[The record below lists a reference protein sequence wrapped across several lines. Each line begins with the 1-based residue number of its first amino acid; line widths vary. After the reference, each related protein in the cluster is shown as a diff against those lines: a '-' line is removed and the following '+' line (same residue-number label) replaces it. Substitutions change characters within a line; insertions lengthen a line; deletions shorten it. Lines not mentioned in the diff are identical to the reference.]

1 MMLGAGRL
9 PAPLLF
15 SPENQVNR
23 QELDRLQAYL
33 RRMLNPEI
41 GLVERARRDDMAEVI
56 LNDEPIGRVTVDD
69 EDGDRSYNFTVPIET
84 PSATP
89 NLNEIVRGKFGNPN
103 LRVVPRPKKTDSSEI
118 YLNDEYIAV
127 LFRDD
132 ASGRAWTFEMA
143 ILDIDLDPDG
153 QG

>member
-1 MMLGAGRL
+1 
-9 PAPLLF
+9 
-15 SPENQVNR
+15 VDR
-23 QELDRLQAYL
+23 QEVDRLQAYL
-33 RRMLNPEI
+33 RRMLNPGI
-41 GLVERARRDDMAEVI
+41 GLAARARRDDMMEII
-56 LNDEPIGRVTVDD
+56 LNDEPIGRVTLDD
-69 EDGDRSYNFTVPIET
+69 EDGDRAFNVTVPIET

-89 NLNEIVRGKFGNPN
+89 NLNEIVRDKFDNPG

-143 ILDIDLDPDG
+143 VLDIDLDPDG
-153 QG
+153 LN

>member
-1 MMLGAGRL
+1 MD
-9 PAPLLF
+9 
-15 SPENQVNR
+15 R
-23 QELDRLQAYL
+23 QEVDRLQAYL
-33 RRMLNPEI
+33 RRMLNPGI
-41 GLVERARRDDMAEVI
+41 GLVARARRDDMMEVI
-56 LNDEPIGRVTVDD
+56 LNDEPIGRVTLDD
-69 EDGDRSYNFTVPIET
+69 EDGDRAFNVTIPIET

-103 LRVVPRPKKTDSSEI
+103 LRVVPRAKKTDSSEI

-143 ILDIDLDPDG
+143 VLDIDLDPDALA
-153 QG
+153 

>member
-1 MMLGAGRL
+1 
-9 PAPLLF
+9 
-15 SPENQVNR
+15 VDR
-23 QELDRLQAYL
+23 QEVDRLQAYL

-41 GLVERARRDDMAEVI
+41 GLAARARRDDMMEVI
-56 LNDEPIGRVTVDD
+56 LKDEPIGRVTLDD
-69 EDGDRSYNFTVPIET
+69 EDGDRAFNVTIPIET

-89 NLNEIVRGKFGNPN
+89 NLNEIVRGKFGNPR

-118 YLNDEYIAV
+118 YLDDEYIAV

-143 ILDIDLDPDG
+143 VLDIDLDPDG
-153 QG
+153 QA

>member
-1 MMLGAGRL
+1 VDRA
-9 PAPLLF
+9 
-15 SPENQVNR
+15 
-23 QELDRLQAYL
+23 ELDRLQDYL

-41 GLVERARRDDMAEVI
+41 GLAARARVENMAEII

-69 EDGDRSYNFTVPIET
+69 EDGDRSYNVTVPVEM

-89 NLNEIVRGKFGNPN
+89 NLNEVIRAKFGNQK

-118 YLNDEYIAV
+118 YLEDEYIAV

-132 ASGRAWTFEMA
+132 ASGRSWTFEMA
-143 ILDIDLDPDG
+143 VLDIDLDPEE
-153 QG
+153 

>member
-1 MMLGAGRL
+1 
-9 PAPLLF
+9 
-15 SPENQVNR
+15 VDR
-23 QELDRLQAYL
+23 QEVDRLQAYL
-33 RRMLNPEI
+33 RRMLNPGI
-41 GLVERARRDDMAEVI
+41 GLAARARRDDMMEII
-56 LNDEPIGRVTVDD
+56 LNDEPIGRVTLDD
-69 EDGDRSYNFTVPIET
+69 EDGDRAFNVTVPIET

-89 NLNEIVRGKFGNPN
+89 NLNEIVRDKFGNPG

-143 ILDIDLDPDG
+143 VLDIDLDPDG
-153 QG
+153 LN

>member
-1 MMLGAGRL
+1 MHGAGRL
-9 PAPLLF
+9 PRAPHF
-15 SPENQVNR
+15 STEIPLDR

-33 RRMLNPEI
+33 RRMLSPEI
-41 GLVERARRDDMAEVI
+41 GLAARARRDDMAEVI
-56 LNDEPIGRVTVDD
+56 LNDEPIGRITVDD
-69 EDGDRSYNFTVPIET
+69 EDGDRAYNVTIPIEM
-84 PSATP
+84 PSTTP
-89 NLNEIVRGKFGNPN
+89 NLNEAVRGKFGNPK

-132 ASGRAWTFEMA
+132 ASGRTWTFEMA
-143 ILDIDLDPDG
+143 VLDIDLNPTG